1 MVSFFEPDLCVEK
14 GMQIPFSFTQGECM
28 NLKKGINY
36 LQRQGLS
43 IKQIKL
49 IFPEVRSLRT
59 FYRWRSGNYS
69 VDGREIQKMEM
80 EMTKLVDGYKELKK
94 QIF

>member
-1 MVSFFEPDLCVEK
+1 MK
-14 GMQIPFSFTQGECM
+14 KYI
-28 NLKKGINY
+28 LKLFDWKPVGA
-36 LQRQGLS
+36 
-43 IKQIKL
+43 IKL